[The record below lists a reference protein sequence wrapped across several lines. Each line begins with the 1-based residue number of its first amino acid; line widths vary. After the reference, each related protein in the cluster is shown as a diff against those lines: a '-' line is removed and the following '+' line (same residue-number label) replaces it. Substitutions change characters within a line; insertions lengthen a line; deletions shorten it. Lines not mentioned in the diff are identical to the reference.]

1 MQKKEK
7 QSKLMFGLAL
17 ILASSLFSCNL
28 DADMQGQ
35 SVTNQGQ
42 LLLSLNSNT
51 DFTDATRAVVESS
64 YENVDNYSVIVLD
77 KDGNEKLNCKGSE
90 ITSKMPLT
98 LAIGSFTIKAFYGT
112 EEAASR
118 DHFYVLGEH
127 SGTIK
132 AEQKESVTVTCTPTC
147 GRITVNFGEDM
158 ATYFADYNVTFT
170 GTEAL
175 GSNTIAW
182 LKDDTEPWYV
192 KLNNVE
198 GGENINFTI
207 TTSTKDEYI
216 NGDKEQVTTKSGSFS
231 LSRNKAYKMNINPS
245 YNPSTSGDIEI
256 EVTIDES
263 TNDIPVDIEVPVT
276 WL

>member
-1 MQKKEK
+1 MQKTEK
-7 QSKLMFGLAL
+7 QSKLMLGLAL
-17 ILASSLFSCNL
+17 ILATSLFSCSQN
-28 DADMQGQ
+28 ADLEEQ
-35 SVTNQGQ
+35 SGFGQGQ
-42 LLLSLNSNT
+42 LMLSLNSNT
-51 DFTDATRAVVESS
+51 NFTDATRAVVESS
-64 YENVDNYSVIVLD
+64 YENVDNYTVVVLD

-90 ITSKMPLT
+90 INSKMPLT
-98 LAIGSFTIKAFYGT
+98 MAIGSFTIKAFYGK

-118 DHFYVLGEH
+118 DHFYVLGEY

-132 AEQKESVTVTCTPTC
+132 SEQKESVTVTCTPTC
-147 GRITVNFGEDM
+147 GRITVDFGEDM
-158 ATYFADYNVTFT
+158 ATYFADFNVTFT

-175 GSNTIAW
+175 GSKTIAW

-192 KLNNVE
+192 KLKENSS
-198 GGENINFTI
+198 ENINFTI
-207 TTSTKDEYI
+207 TTNTKDEYI
-216 NGDKEQVTTKSGSFS
+216 SGDKEQVTTKSGSFS

-245 YNPSTSGDIEI
+245 YNPSTSGEISI